1 MKKNQWALV
10 TGGALRLGGE
20 ICLAFAR
27 HGWSVVCHYRNS
39 HEAAQEL
46 IQKLQQFGVTAVA
59 IQSNLDSAQDAKLLF
74 ERTIAQ
80 IHTSPDCIVNNASLF
95 EPDTASN
102 FEEDQLLQ
110 QIQTNTV
117 VPITLGKLLFQHHE
131 STSGKNFSAKSIVQI
146 LDQKVFNLNPDYY
159 SYTLSKLALERS
171 VAQQAQALAPH
182 IRVNAV
188 APGLMYLSGPQTQ
201 ENFDIASRANLMQ
214 QAIDPAQI
222 AQSVLF
228 LAENPCITGVSLCV
242 DNGQHLVSV
251 PRDIMFVVD
260 EHLKNKR

>member
-1 MKKNQWALV
+1 MKNTRWVLA
-10 TGGALRLGGE
+10 TGSGLRLGRE
-20 ICLAFAR
+20 IGLAFAQS
-27 HGWSVVCHYRNS
+27 GWSVVCHYRNS
-39 HEAAQEL
+39 EKAARLLVQD
-46 IQKLQQFGVTAVA
+46 LQRIGVNAVA
-59 IQSNLDSAQDAKLLF
+59 IASNLDDGQDAQLLF
-74 ERTIAQ
+74 EKTIAL
-80 IHTSPDCIVNNASLF
+80 IDAPLDCIVNNASLF

-102 FEEDQLLQ
+102 FEQGQLLKQ
-110 QIQTNTV
+110 FQTNTI
-117 VPITLGKLLFQHHE
+117 VPITLGKLLFAHHE
-131 STSGKNFSAKSIVQI
+131 HTTHEHYGRTSVVHI

-171 VAQQAQALAPH
+171 VAQQAQALAPR

-188 APGLMYLSGPQTQ
+188 APGLMYLSGPQSQ
-201 ENFDIASRANLMQ
+201 ENFDLASKANLMQ
-214 QAIDPAQI
+214 QAIDPTQI
-222 AQSVLF
+222 AQSVRF